1 MVAEALAVGKTG
13 VLGLCAGLAGASGTG
28 YLVLVPLIRH
38 LVIEHMLRVAIS
50 QELPPSVLRQ
60 GRHVTLHSPRL
71 PCRLLL
77 GAHPLL
83 KCLLVLLVLIG
94 ASELIEDHRNVV
106 TIVVVVIVTLVH
118 RLRDI
123 VARRDVKSARRAR
136 GG

>member
-1 MVAEALAVGKTG
+1 MLAEAMAVGKG
-13 VLGLCAGLAGASGTG
+13 WIGGLCARPAGASGTG

-38 LVIEHMLRVAIS
+38 LVIKHMLRVAIS

-83 KCLLVLLVLIG
+83 KGLLVLLVLIG
-94 ASELIEDHRNVV
+94 ASELLEDHRNVV
-106 TIVVVVIVTLVH
+106 AIVVVDIATLAH
-118 RLRDI
+118 QLRDI
-123 VARRDVKSARRAR
+123 VARRNIKSARRAR
-136 GG
+136 VG

>member
-1 MVAEALAVGKTG
+1 MAVGKRQ
-13 VLGLCAGLAGASGTG
+13 VVRGLAGASGTG
-28 YLVLVPLIRH
+28 YLVLIPLIRH

-106 TIVVVVIVTLVH
+106 AIVVVVVVIVTVAH
-118 RLRDI
+118 QLRDI